1 MGKDISE
8 KKGYILISNF
18 GKNGGGAGFL
28 PKKSGINPCRRLV
41 SRYAQVW
48 WFSTMAPLR

>member
-8 KKGYILISNF
+8 KKDYILIANF

-28 PKKSGINPCRRLV
+28 PEKPDIT
-41 SRYAQVW
+41 SRAAELPKNGQVRW
-48 WFSTMAPLR
+48 LSTMAPLR